1 MGVKVIGAG
10 VHINGSRGFYSN
22 GPGYNPPGFNPLF
35 GKLSKLGA
43 TGAFGVEAY
52 AWF

>member
-10 VHINGSRGFYSN
+10 VSINGSRGFYSN
-22 GPGYNPPGFNPLF
+22 GAGGGVAGFNPLF
-35 GKLSKLGA
+35 GKSSKLGA
-43 TGAFGVEAY
+43 TGAFGVEVY